1 MVLVAI
7 VVVALAYRIIII
19 KILKIFSFF
28 VITHINNFDT
38 ELYRDVRKGWGM
50 GGALVEWV
58 NREVR

>member
-50 GGALVEWV
+50 GGGAGGMGE
-58 NREVR
+58 